1 MFQSSITKG
10 NHKCALKC
18 SSHVNLCALIFMS
31 VTQCVL
37 TCVLEKEARVW
48 ESHNT
53 LNNKWHGLYFFP
65 NCKVNGYTSAFWSHA
80 VSEKPDRLQIITVKA
95 PMSRPCHMETPL
107 NHFLLLNDTGY
118 HIVPLCVPIK
128 GFEVNLELLFPCL
141 QAASPHRHSATNP
154 SLNCFT
160 CIQLDKNLLGDDTW
174 ETRCQPF

>member
-1 MFQSSITKG
+1 MFQSSITKD

-18 SSHVNLCALIFMS
+18 SPHVNLCALIFMS

-37 TCVLEKEARVW
+37 TCVFEKEACVW

-118 HIVPLCVPIK
+118 HIVSLCVPIK

-141 QAASPHRHSATNP
+141 HPLTDTLQLIHRSTALLASNWIKNP
-154 SLNCFT
+154 
-160 CIQLDKNLLGDDTW
+160 LGDDTW
-174 ETRCQPF
+174 ETLWSCQPF